1 MQYKIPVQIENEDPI
16 IGNIS
21 LRQIIIMMGW
31 GAIWYSVF
39 KTLEPQIT
47 GWPAAMVAVPIIL
60 TGVIIAL
67 LKVSEMTFLPAAL
80 NFIRLQLT
88 SRERVWEKGV
98 DSYMPIE
105 IWYVNEMKQV
115 LGKNLSKGSIHEV
128 LSDETQEKFSK
139 I

>member
-47 GWPAAMVAVPIIL
+47 GWPAAMVAIPIIL

-88 SRERVWEKGV
+88 SRERVWEKWV

>member
-88 SRERVWEKGV
+88 SRERVWEKWV

>member
-1 MQYKIPVQIENEDPI
+1 
-16 IGNIS
+16 
-21 LRQIIIMMGW
+21 
-31 GAIWYSVF
+31 
-39 KTLEPQIT
+39 
-47 GWPAAMVAVPIIL
+47 
-60 TGVIIAL
+60 
-67 LKVSEMTFLPAAL
+67 MTFLPAAL

-88 SRERVWEKGV
+88 SRERVWEKWV

-115 LGKNLSKGSIHEV
+115 LGKNLSKWSIHEV